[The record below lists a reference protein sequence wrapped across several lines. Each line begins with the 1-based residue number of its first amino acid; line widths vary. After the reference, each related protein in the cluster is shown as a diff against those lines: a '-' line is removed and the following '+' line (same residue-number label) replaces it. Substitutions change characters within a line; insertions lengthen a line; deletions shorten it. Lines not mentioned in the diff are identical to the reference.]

1 MSHNAHGP
9 RPCRPGVPT
18 CPPARPGPWQEPG
31 GRAGMPPLPRLQ
43 PGEGGRPIRVAM
55 LPMMPAGNAATR
67 AFCLRPLP
75 YLRVHGIVGQVF
87 LPSSEALYRRFQ
99 RPGSRLRRWYAAAYW
114 YGVVAPRRLLHLA
127 RALQADVILVQR
139 ALGHYAAP
147 PLLELLLWLLA
158 GRLLRRTI
166 LYHCDDA
173 LYTVAPAAFYRRRLA
188 AAHWVLTGS
197 AEVAAYA
204 RRRGARVWRWEG
216 AVAVERYPVKRHAP
230 CRPVTIGWTGHLA
243 ERFLAPLVPVLARVC
258 AERDARVRVASER
271 PYTHPL
277 LGERLIWERWT
288 PAREFTLFQDFD
300 IGVMPLADT
309 AYNRAKEGFKLK
321 EYMAAGLPSVCSPV
335 GHNLEIIC
343 HGVTGFFATDA
354 DAWVT
359 HLSRLIDD
367 TALRASMGAAA
378 RAEAEARFSLTAQVD
393 RLAAFLHAVAREQRA
408 GGRRC
413 AG

>member
-1 MSHNAHGP
+1 MKRGVSSAAT
-9 RPCRPGVPT
+9 RP
-18 CPPARPGPWQEPG
+18 
-31 GRAGMPPLPRLQ
+31 LRL
-43 PGEGGRPIRVAM
+43 AT
-55 LPMMPAGNAATR
+55 LPMLPAGNAATR

-75 YLRVHGIVGQVF
+75 YLAAHGIEGRVF

-99 RPGSRLRRWYAAAYW
+99 RPGSRLHRCSAAAYW

-127 RALQADVILVQR
+127 RALRADVILVQR

-158 GRLLRRTI
+158 GRLLGRTV

-173 LYTVAPAAFYRRRLA
+173 LYTVAPAFYRRRFA

-197 AEVAAYA
+197 AEVADYA

-216 AVAVERYPVKRHAP
+216 AVAVERYPVKRHHP
-230 CRPVTIGWTGHLA
+230 CRPVTIGWTGYFA

-258 AERDARVRVASER
+258 AERDARVRVVSER
-271 PYTHPL
+271 PYAHPL

-309 AYNRAKEGFKLK
+309 AYNRGKEAYKVK

-335 GHNLEIIC
+335 GHNLEVIR
-343 HGVTGFFATDA
+343 HGVTGFFAADA
-354 DAWVT
+354 DAWVA
-359 HLSRLIDD
+359 HLIRLIDD
-367 TALRASMGAAA
+367 ASLRARMGAAA
-378 RAEAEARFSLTAQVD
+378 RADAEARFSLAVQSE
-393 RLAAFLHAVAREQRA
+393 RLAEFLLRIA
-408 GGRRC
+408 
-413 AG
+413 